1 MRFLFAIESRP
12 SSRRKISF
20 SHFWKKVII
29 SVFHLTYENFDTTRK
44 DSSKNI
50 TALIAEIQRQIS
62 SRVSDP
68 SIEHYL
74 NTYGYLPLW
83 VLNNILT
90 LGTISKFYSLMKQN
104 ERQTISKI
112 FRLSDNELESILTYV
127 SSVRNFNAHGNRLFC
142 YRSKRPLCNT
152 RLHSQMG
159 IERNL
164 SGEYICGKRD
174 LFSY

>member
-1 MRFLFAIESRP
+1 M
-12 SSRRKISF
+12 
-20 SHFWKKVII
+20 
-29 SVFHLTYENFDTTRK
+29 
-44 DSSKNI
+44 
-50 TALIAEIQRQIS
+50 
-62 SRVSDP
+62 
-68 SIEHYL
+68 
-74 NTYGYLPLW
+74 TYGYLPLW

-127 SSVRNFNAHGNRLFC
+127 SSVRNFSTHGNRLFC

-174 LFSY
+174 LFAVMICLKLTLSKKEFRRLVKDIDIAIRNLSSRKNVLSPDELLSTLGFPVNWKDKLLMNN

>member
-1 MRFLFAIESRP
+1 M
-12 SSRRKISF
+12 
-20 SHFWKKVII
+20 
-29 SVFHLTYENFDTTRK
+29 
-44 DSSKNI
+44 
-50 TALIAEIQRQIS
+50 
-62 SRVSDP
+62 
-68 SIEHYL
+68 
-74 NTYGYLPLW
+74 TYGYLLLW

>member
-1 MRFLFAIESRP
+1 
-12 SSRRKISF
+12 
-20 SHFWKKVII
+20 
-29 SVFHLTYENFDTTRK
+29 
-44 DSSKNI
+44 
-50 TALIAEIQRQIS
+50 
-62 SRVSDP
+62 
-68 SIEHYL
+68 
-74 NTYGYLPLW
+74 
-83 VLNNILT
+83 
-90 LGTISKFYSLMKQN
+90 MKQN
-104 ERQTISKI
+104 ERRTISKI

-164 SGEYICGKRD
+164 SDEYICGKRD

>member
-1 MRFLFAIESRP
+1 M
-12 SSRRKISF
+12 
-20 SHFWKKVII
+20 
-29 SVFHLTYENFDTTRK
+29 
-44 DSSKNI
+44 
-50 TALIAEIQRQIS
+50 
-62 SRVSDP
+62 
-68 SIEHYL
+68 
-74 NTYGYLPLW
+74 W